1 MNYDATYGAIG
12 GRTEGRMDEPEP
24 PDWYAEPRE
33 ATSFQVRSDRAPP
46 VGARMMMVVF
56 HHPATDVID
65 VDFIPSEMGCWI
77 VTDTEDMTTPGGVG
91 TVTVYLSAS
100 KLAG

>member
-1 MNYDATYGAIG
+1 MPGHQF
-12 GRTEGRMDEPEP
+12 
-24 PDWYAEPRE
+24 
-33 ATSFQVRSDRAPP
+33 S
-46 VGARMMMVVF
+46 
-56 HHPATDVID
+56 D
-65 VDFIPSEMGCWI
+65 VDFVPTEAGCWI